1 MISDKLK
8 EIRENT
14 GMNKKE
20 FASYIGVKY
29 TTYNGY
35 EPGAREPDSDFLIL
49 ISTKFDVS
57 TDYILG
63 LQTESNVLH
72 SYSLKASEY
81 SHIEKYRSLDDY
93 GRETVDL
100 ILERETQRTSTIAI
114 QADRITKLEQQSKVA
129 QLPDR
134 SYLEPDA
141 AHERTDTK
149 VTSDMVQDDD
159 NMMDDKNIWK

>member
-8 EIRENT
+8 EIRENA

-20 FASYIGVKY
+20 FANYIGVKY

-35 EPGAREPDSDFLIL
+35 ETGAREPDSDFLIL

-81 SHIEKYRSLDDY
+81 SHIEKYRNLDDY

-100 ILERETQRTSTIAI
+100 ILERETKRTSTIAG
-114 QADRITKLEQQSKVA
+114 QASRIAELEQSNIT

-134 SYLEPDA
+134 SYLEPVA
-141 AHERTDTK
+141 AHKRTDIEQTANG
-149 VTSDMVQDDD
+149 DQHDDD
-159 NMMDDKNIWK
+159 IMDDDSEWE

>member
-20 FASYIGVKY
+20 FANYIGVKY

-35 EPGAREPDSDFLIL
+35 ETGAREPDSDFLIL

-81 SHIEKYRSLDDY
+81 SHIEKYRSLDNY

-100 ILERETQRTSTIAI
+100 ILEREAKRTSTIA
-114 QADRITKLEQQSKVA
+114 QKDSRIAELEKSNITQF
-129 QLPDR
+129 PDR
-134 SYLEPDA
+134 SYLEPVA
-141 AHERTDTK
+141 AHRRTDIEMTEELQK
-149 VTSDMVQDDD
+149 ADDD
-159 NMMDDKNIWK
+159 IMGNDDEWK

>member
-20 FASYIGVKY
+20 FANYIGVKY

-35 EPGAREPDSDFLIL
+35 ETGAREPDSDFLIL

-81 SHIEKYRSLDDY
+81 SHIEKYRSLDNY
-93 GRETVDL
+93 GRETVDF
-100 ILERETQRTSTIAI
+100 ILEREAKRTSTIA
-114 QADRITKLEQQSKVA
+114 QKDSRIAELEKSNITQF
-129 QLPDR
+129 PDR
-134 SYLEPDA
+134 SYLEPVA
-141 AHERTDTK
+141 AHRRTDIEMTEELQK
-149 VTSDMVQDDD
+149 ADDD
-159 NMMDDKNIWK
+159 IMGNDDEWK